1 MNDTRG
7 RRRQWVVVAAVLA
20 GCGGSSSVV
29 GGDGGAND
37 TDLGASD
44 VGPADTGPADSGAMD
59 TGPAD
64 TGPADSGAMDTGPA
78 DTGDPDAA
86 TPADALTCPSGQ
98 QVCDARC
105 VDVHCAAGFADCDG
119 NATNGCETDTRT
131 SATHCGGCGN
141 ALRARQRH
149 GGLRAGRL
157 HRGDVRN
164 AGFGDCDGNAANGCE
179 ADTRTSVSTAA
190 PAGRC
195 TAT

>member
-7 RRRQWVVVAAVLA
+7 RCRRWVMVAAVLV

-29 GGDGGAND
+29 GGDSGAND

-44 VGPADTGPADSGAMD
+44 VGPADTGPADSGAM
-59 TGPAD
+59 D

-105 VDVHCAAGFADCDG
+105 VDVQ
-119 NATNGCETDTRT
+119 TDPG
-131 SATHCGGCGN
+131 HCGACGTACPN
-141 ALRARQRH
+141 GETCAL
-149 GGLRAGRL
+149 
-157 HRGDVRN
+157 
-164 AGFGDCDGNAANGCE
+164 
-179 ADTRTSVSTAA
+179 
-190 PAGRC
+190 GRC
-195 TAT
+195 ERVRRRGRR